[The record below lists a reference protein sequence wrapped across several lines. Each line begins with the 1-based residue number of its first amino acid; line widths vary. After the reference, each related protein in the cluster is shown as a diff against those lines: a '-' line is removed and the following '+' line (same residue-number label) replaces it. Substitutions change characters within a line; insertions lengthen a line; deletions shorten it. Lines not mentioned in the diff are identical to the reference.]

1 MLRCIFDCIATG
13 SMILGV
19 GGIAGVIEFGTSPVP
34 CVIAISIGIG
44 SGMLSNWI
52 GKTWYIG
59 EKKDVTKIIAPL
71 LWRASE
77 LLKNNTWYAIP
88 VFILRQGKGKVN
100 KL

>member
-19 GGIAGVIEFGTSPVP
+19 AGIAGVIEFGTSPVP

-44 SGMLSNWI
+44 AGMLSNWI

-59 EKKDVTKIIAPL
+59 EK
-71 LWRASE
+71 RCH
-77 LLKNNTWYAIP
+77 KNNSPETLERHGAI
-88 VFILRQGKGKVN
+88 KK
-100 KL
+100 

>member
-34 CVIAISIGIG
+34 CMIAISIGIG

-59 EKKDVTKIIAPL
+59 EK
-71 LWRASE
+71 RCH
-77 LLKNNTWYAIP
+77 KNNSPEALERHGAI
-88 VFILRQGKGKVN
+88 RE
-100 KL
+100 